1 MFVGFKEEPGLDRLI
16 LTVDGQSVLAMEPL
30 WTSEATP
37 SMVDEAGAE
46 MLMSLVILA
55 TTDGPNGTP
64 GDVTSEAQLEF
75 IEDCAAR
82 LLAVVDRARRRRT
95 DAIESL
101 TKLRDELG

>member
-16 LTVDGQSVLAMEPL
+16 LTIDGRSVLAMEPL

-37 SMVDEAGAE
+37 SMVNEAGAD

-55 TTDGPNGTP
+55 TTDSPKAGN
-64 GDVTSEAQLEF
+64 VTSEAQLEF
-75 IEDCAAR
+75 IEKCAAR
-82 LLAVVDRARRRRT
+82 LLSVADRARRRRA

>member
-1 MFVGFKEEPGLDRLI
+1 MLVGFKEEPGLDRLI
-16 LTVDGQSVLAMEPL
+16 ITVDGQSVMAMEPL
-30 WTSEATP
+30 WTNEATP

-46 MLMSLVILA
+46 MLMGLVILA
-55 TTDGPNGTP
+55 TTDGPQA

-75 IEDCAAR
+75 IEECAAR
-82 LLAVVDRARRRRT
+82 LLAVADRARRRRT